1 MNGKDIKIIV
11 WKYNEKLSEELK
23 NKWYKE
29 IYKSW
34 NNIDNWEVNLNI
46 YNVSIN
52 NFKWDNKVYYIPDD
66 VDKLFIIWNNLDR
79 EIIKN
84 YFKFHF
90 YNDYDDLTA
99 WTFDNFF
106 EDGLNAAQSEL
117 QRRFITAIQQMIN
130 YGLLEENNND

>member
-1 MNGKDIKIIV
+1 MIKYSYYLSLRVKDRSKINLFPFVRDGNCYRTIISTKDEATQA
-11 WKYNEKLSEELK
+11 KYSCIIS
-23 NKWYKE
+23 
-29 IYKSW
+29 IYDTECKTT
-34 NNIDNWEVNLNI
+34 
-46 YNVSIN
+46 
-52 NFKWDNKVYYIPDD
+52 
-66 VDKLFIIWNNLDR
+66 
-79 EIIKN
+79 N